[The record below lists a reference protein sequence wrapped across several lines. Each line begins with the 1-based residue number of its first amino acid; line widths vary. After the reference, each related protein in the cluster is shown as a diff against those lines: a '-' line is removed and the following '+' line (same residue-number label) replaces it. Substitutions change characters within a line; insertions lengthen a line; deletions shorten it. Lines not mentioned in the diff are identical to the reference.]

1 MALLVETKTL
11 IRRLTPTCYKALE
24 AAVLRAANARCYE
37 IVVEHV
43 LLELLQSET
52 GDAARI
58 LHQYG
63 QDRGRLIGR
72 VQRALEGLRTGN
84 AGKPVFSATLFQWF
98 EDAWTVAS
106 LEQDANRIRS
116 GALIQQF
123 VMNPGRYSAEN
134 LAELEAIPREQ
145 LRSEFAD
152 LVAPS
157 PESVEVGVASQATGA
172 AGGAPA
178 GAAPGGGVT
187 AGGENLKRFTTNYTA
202 KARAGEID
210 PVFGR
215 HREIRQLVDIL
226 ARRRKNNPII
236 VGEPGVGKT
245 ALVEGLANA
254 IVAGDVP
261 GDLRNV
267 DLLGLDLG
275 ALSAGA
281 GV

>member
-24 AAVLRAANARCYE
+24 AAVLRAANGRCYE
-37 IVVEHV
+37 IVVEHM

-63 QDRGRLIGR
+63 QDRGRLISR

-116 GALIQQF
+116 GSLIQQF
-123 VMNPGRYSAEN
+123 VMNPGRYTAEN

-145 LRSEFAD
+145 LRTEFSD

-157 PESVEVGVASQATGA
+157 PESVEVGVASQATS
-172 AGGAPA
+172 GAP
-178 GAAPGGGVT
+178 GASTGVVPGGGVT
-187 AGGENLKRFTTNYTA
+187 AGAPEVAANPRARSARLRAAIRTEA
-202 KARAGEID
+202 PARAGDFSI
-210 PVFGR
+210 FGLPKLPG
-215 HREIRQLVDIL
+215 INL
-226 ARRRKNNPII
+226 P
-236 VGEPGVGKT
+236 GE
-245 ALVEGLANA
+245 
-254 IVAGDVP
+254 
-261 GDLRNV
+261 R
-267 DLLGLDLG
+267 
-275 ALSAGA
+275 
-281 GV
+281 